1 MIRRPPKSTRT
12 EHTLSLH
19 DALPISRVFLRLCRI
34 LRFTQKPEGPKKS
47 EIPAFAGTT
56 RACLAPP
63 ASEAPFTP
71 TGNARKTRL
80 LTEARAAEAQRSG
93 ISSHDHLG
101 PGDHLHRHLRD
112 GELEPGDGHH
122 LDRPG
127 ARHQIAGPDL
137 RSPPFNSARP
147 RL

>member
-80 LTEARAAEAQRSG
+80 LTEARAAEEQRSG

-101 PGDHLHRHLRD
+101 PGDHRTPHLPD
-112 GELEPGDGHH
+112 GELESGSGPH
-122 LDRPG
+122 LPRTG
-127 ARHQIAGPDL
+127 YRHQISGSELP
-137 RSPPFNSARP
+137 
-147 RL
+147 